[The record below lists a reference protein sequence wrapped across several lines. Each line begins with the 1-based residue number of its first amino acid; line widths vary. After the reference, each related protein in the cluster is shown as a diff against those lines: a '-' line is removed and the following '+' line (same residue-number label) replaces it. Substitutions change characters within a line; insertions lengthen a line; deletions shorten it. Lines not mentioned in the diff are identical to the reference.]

1 MENQALKHTL
11 PIYIGI
17 IVFPSKYLEKASENI
32 QKSTSF
38 LIWVLVVF
46 SLMIPQGLINSRTS
60 PVGELY
66 WGIWLIGALLAIY
79 PVVYGHGYLLWRL
92 GKGFGGQASFSDI
105 RNTVLFSMVPLI
117 VNLPFTLIYTG
128 IAISRNDFSLASRQS
143 TLVNWIIWLVGFRIL
158 VTGIARFNRF
168 SKTQTLMV
176 WFLVALFLAAI
187 QGLVYLARQ

>member
-1 MENQALKHTL
+1 
-11 PIYIGI
+11 
-17 IVFPSKYLEKASENI
+17 VFPSKYLEKASENI

-60 PVGELY
+60 PAGELY
-66 WGIWLIGALLAIY
+66 WGIWLIGALLAFY
-79 PVVYGHGYLLWRL
+79 PVVYGYGYLLWRL

-105 RNTVLFSMVPLI
+105 RNTVLFSMIPLI